1 MPLTLP
7 LPLLI
12 QIDKVC
18 AWPTPGSAT
27 KPIIAA
33 AVAPT
38 IQRHANFKEAGML
51 TPSIFFC
58 PLAIPR
64 SANDLIHPLPQP
76 LNDATAGVVK
86 VIQRPPHI
94 EGGGGAQRGVGQNGE

>member
-27 KPIIAA
+27 KPIIEA

-58 PLAIPR
+58 PLAVPR
-64 SANDLIHPLPQP
+64 SANELIHPLPQP
-76 LNDATAGVVK
+76 LYATAGGVK
-86 VIQRPPHI
+86 VIHRPPHI
-94 EGGGGAQRGVGQNGE
+94 EGGGVRPEL